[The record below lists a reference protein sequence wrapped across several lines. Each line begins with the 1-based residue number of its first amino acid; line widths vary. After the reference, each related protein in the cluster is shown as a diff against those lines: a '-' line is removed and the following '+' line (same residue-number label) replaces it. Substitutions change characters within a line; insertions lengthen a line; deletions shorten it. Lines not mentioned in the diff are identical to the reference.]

1 MRAICCFA
9 IATLLATTTHV
20 FSESK
25 LDCALPEVKRL
36 VIITHFTHVMKEVS
50 LLHSNPFVVL
60 LLKNN
65 EEFRSLFRE
74 DYLVDMDDSLN
85 VPADQIEGI
94 TERECQVDAKSDY
107 ENKFCTLVR
116 SYKLG
121 FVRTTDVHPRT
132 GNLECAASLIDS
144 DEKDRGTVSYKVDA
158 TADGL
163 FVTVDVN

>member
-1 MRAICCFA
+1 MRAICCLA
-9 IATLLATTTHV
+9 IVTLLAATKPV

-36 VIITHFTHVMKEVS
+36 VIITHFTNVMEVVS

-65 EEFRSLFRE
+65 KEFRSLFKD

-116 SYKLG
+116 SFKLG

-144 DEKDRGTVSYKVDA
+144 DEKNRGTVSYKVDA
-158 TADGL
+158 TADGF

>member
-9 IATLLATTTHV
+9 IATLLATTKPV

-25 LDCALPEVKRL
+25 LDCALPEVKRA
-36 VIITHFTHVMKEVS
+36 VIITHFTHVMKVVS
-50 LLHSNPFVVL
+50 LLHYNPFVVL

-65 EEFRSLFRE
+65 EEFRSLFSE

-107 ENKFCTLVR
+107 ENKF
-116 SYKLG
+116 
-121 FVRTTDVHPRT
+121 
-132 GNLECAASLIDS
+132 
-144 DEKDRGTVSYKVDA
+144 
-158 TADGL
+158 
-163 FVTVDVN
+163 